1 MLLLGLQRSDDM
13 GTILGFIVELVR
25 YFADFRSRRRQQKE
39 ELMKRLEECRKALSL
54 ALEEGRVT
62 DAGMLAEELDE
73 LMKKCGRSA
82 RKALR
87 SAQKAVA
94 VVSLVCLA
102 SLFCGCLAFSGRSKP
117 VLITGERIHI
127 VSPGQAVTVPALV
140 KPAKKWYLVD
150 NVALQHWLKI
160 PMDLGSKEAEHGG
173 NP

>member
-1 MLLLGLQRSDDM
+1 M
-13 GTILGFIVELVR
+13 GTVLGFIVELVR
-25 YFADFRSRRRQQKE
+25 YFVEFRSRRRQRKE

-73 LMKKCGRSA
+73 LMKQCGRKA

-87 SAQKAVA
+87 PARSAAAVA
-94 VVSLVCLA
+94 IAAAVAMLT
-102 SLFCGCLAFSGRSKP
+102 CGCMSFSRSRP

-127 VSPGQAVTVPALV
+127 VSPGQSVTVPALV

-160 PMDLGSKEAEHGG
+160 PMDLGSKEVEHDG